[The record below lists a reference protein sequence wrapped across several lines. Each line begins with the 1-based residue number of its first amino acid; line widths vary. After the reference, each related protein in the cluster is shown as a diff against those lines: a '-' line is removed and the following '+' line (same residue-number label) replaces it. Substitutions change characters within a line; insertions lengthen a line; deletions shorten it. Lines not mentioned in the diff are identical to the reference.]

1 MKACGESLNFSKLGG
16 FGTSGFAFAELAV
29 AELAVAE
36 LAVAELAFA
45 ELAVAELA
53 FAELA
58 VAELAFAAA
67 LALAFSAAIKPDNS
81 NNRSYMPNSSS
92 KRVSGLDMGT
102 LICIIAYVNACIK

>member
-16 FGTSGFAFAELAV
+16 LSLVAELAFAELAFAELAV

-45 ELAVAELA
+45 A
-53 FAELA
+53 
-58 VAELAFAAA
+58 
-67 LALAFSAAIKPDNS
+67 
-81 NNRSYMPNSSS
+81 SSS

-102 LICIIAYVNACIK
+102 LICIIACKCMHKIILLISYML